1 MKHTSTIQRTMDLVI
16 GRRIFTTCWLS
27 SSLGILIIQMR
38 LFAQAWLVL
47 PHALA
52 PACLLSAWILGSLVG
67 LRVPGAPRVWG
78 SSYLA
83 CVLLWLIGPSLVS
96 LHLPM
101 GMMSPAL
108 VSMTALAMVAV
119 LLGAS
124 STAWLTLQRSWPPVG
139 ERLALARSLVGLTV
153 GLMVAWMLPAVAGLI
168 AFTCCLPVLA
178 LDCFL
183 SGCAP
188 LPMLAPVGVSWIG
201 MYWTADRWQ

>member
-108 VSMTALAMVAV
+108 VSMTALAIAIGPARTALALVVVLLARTLPGLSGVSAPQPDRQWQRGDPGRRLGSSADAFRGQPRRDAHAGQAGLAAGRAARHPGTGYVVAV
-119 LLGAS
+119 C
-124 STAWLTLQRSWPPVG
+124 RP
-139 ERLALARSLVGLTV
+139 
-153 GLMVAWMLPAVAGLI
+153 
-168 AFTCCLPVLA
+168 
-178 LDCFL
+178 
-183 SGCAP
+183 
-188 LPMLAPVGVSWIG
+188 
-201 MYWTADRWQ
+201 